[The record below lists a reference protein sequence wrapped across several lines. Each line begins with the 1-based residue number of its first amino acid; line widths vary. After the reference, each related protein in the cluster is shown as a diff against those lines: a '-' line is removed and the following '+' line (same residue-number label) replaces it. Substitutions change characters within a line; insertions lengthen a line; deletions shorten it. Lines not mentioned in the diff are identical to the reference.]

1 MVACGGRHVDGSGT
15 PLEVVRPLG
24 DVTHVAVHGEGLL
37 ILTQGNNAV
46 LSVRADDNIVPL
58 LRSEVIDG
66 VLTLAPEAG
75 VNVDSETP
83 VVYEL
88 TLPRIEV
95 VETSGVVRAEIG
107 LVDSPRFALHTSGA
121 SQASVEAIEA
131 NRVVVESSGASSID
145 GTLES
150 SAANVTVSGS
160 SRIELRGRVDE
171 QEVEASGASVYRA
184 SALQSHRAE
193 VRASGSSA
201 AVLFAD
207 ETIRVDG
214 TGASS
219 VRYQGGG
226 RLSRSL
232 SGAASVDVD

>member
-15 PLEVVRPLG
+15 SLEEVRPLG
-24 DVTHVAVHGEGLL
+24 DVTHVTVHGEGLL
-37 ILTQGNNAV
+37 ILTQGSDAA
-46 LSVRADDNIVPL
+46 LRIRADDNIVPL
-58 LRSEVIDG
+58 LRSEVVAG
-66 VLTLAPEAG
+66 VLTLGPEDG
-75 VNVDSETP
+75 VNVDSETS

-88 TLPRIEV
+88 TLPSIEV
-95 VETSGVVRAEIG
+95 VETSGAVRAELG
-107 LVDSPRFALHTSGA
+107 PVDSPRFALRTSGA

-131 NRVVVESSGASSID
+131 DRIVVESSGASSID
-145 GTLES
+145 ATLES
-150 SAANVTVSGS
+150 SAANVTLSGS

-184 SALQSHRAE
+184 GALQSHRAE

-207 ETIRVDG
+207 ETIRVEG